1 MNTQGEGAA
10 VCGTGC
16 GACVWKPGVYL
27 TVVTLHMVV
36 SVHGHH
42 TNGCLTALEEK
53 AGFTDVLPGPGTL

>member
-1 MNTQGEGAA
+1 MR
-10 VCGTGC
+10 GTGC
-16 GACVWKPGVYL
+16 GACAGKSGAYL

-53 AGFTDVLPGPGTL
+53 AGFTDSLPEPEAL